1 MLIQSTNPQ
10 DILSLFRADRYEAH
24 VQVYREQKWLSD
36 MKAWNAAAMDRV
48 MAELSQI
55 HAERRARV

>member
-24 VQVYREQKWLSD
+24 VQTYREAKWLSD

-48 MAELSQI
+48 MAELARM